1 MSSSPPPL
9 LPLEHIELGN
19 LPGEALEL
27 IEAAPEG
34 VLLLAE
40 DEETVAVHHGVQ
52 DGGELLGEPQRALGI
67 DLHLGVHRVLIQP
80 SQDHAGV
87 VPPAQPTVILIICH
101 IRFLLILSS
110 QKSNPFIPTYFLRIS
125 AGL

>member
-1 MSSSPPPL
+1 M
-9 LPLEHIELGN
+9 
-19 LPGEALEL
+19 EL

-52 DGGELLGEPQRALGI
+52 DRGELLGEPQRALGV
-67 DLHLGVHRVLIQP
+67 DLHLGVHRVLVQP

-87 VPPAQPTVILIICH
+87 VPPAHLRVNH
-101 IRFLLILSS
+101 LSHMFHVLALS
-110 QKSNPFIPTYFLRIS
+110 LAVKK
-125 AGL
+125 